1 MFAGSQSHQVNIC
14 FHGIGRLHAEREP
27 GEAQYWITSTQLQH
41 LLDTLANRP
50 DVAISFDD
58 GNRSD
63 VDVALPHLLD
73 RGLRATFFPIAG
85 RLSDPRSLAPAALRE
100 LTDAGMAVGS
110 HGMWHRPWRRLTAAE
125 AEEEFVQAREEIS
138 EAAGQPVVRA
148 AAPLGRYD
156 RKALA
161 KLRQYGYTEVNTSD
175 RRLAR
180 RGAWL
185 QPRFSVGADETP
197 QTLET
202 RVAGASA
209 PVMRA
214 RNSVAGLFK
223 RLR

>member
-1 MFAGSQSHQVNIC
+1 MFTGSQNRQVNIC

-27 GEAQYWITSTQLQH
+27 GESQYWITSSQFQH
-41 LLDTLANRP
+41 LLDTMVDRP

-100 LTDAGMAVGS
+100 LIDAGMAVGS

-125 AEEEFVQAREEIS
+125 AQEEFVQAREEIS
-138 EAAGQPVVRA
+138 EAAGQPVLRA
-148 AAPLGRYD
+148 AVPLGRYD

-161 KLRQYGYTEVNTSD
+161 HLRRNRYAEVNTSD

-197 QTLET
+197 KTLEAM
-202 RVAGASA
+202 VAGASA
-209 PVMRA
+209 PVTRA
-214 RNSVAGLFK
+214 RNSGAGLLK